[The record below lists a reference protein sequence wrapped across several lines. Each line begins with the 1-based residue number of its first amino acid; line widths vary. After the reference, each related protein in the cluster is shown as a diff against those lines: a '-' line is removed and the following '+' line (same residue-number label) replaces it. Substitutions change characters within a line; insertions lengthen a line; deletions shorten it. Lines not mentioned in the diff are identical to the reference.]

1 MKKKNVSVI
10 IPVYNQNSSLN
21 VTLNFFNKQT
31 YDNSLFEIIVVD
43 DGSDDSAEKY
53 IKERNSKFNYL
64 LKFIRQQNQGRA
76 NARNT
81 GINSAQGEIL
91 LFNDADRFP
100 HYDFISKHM
109 EHFIGGNNS
118 TNKVVIGCS
127 YDYFGSYKQP
137 EKIPN
142 LSMLEI
148 DKMARKPVFYSKII
162 QLYDETNYAESK
174 IRWISYLV
182 GNSSIKKV
190 DIEKVGGFD
199 DYFSIWGAEHFDL
212 AIRMVRQNYQ
222 FYLCE
227 GAMNYHIPHKREANF
242 YKSNIEKS
250 VELLVQKY
258 EDKKYYFLR
267 DFLLGEIS
275 LQELEKQ
282 FTGSISR
289 VLLEKA
295 DLLNI
300 IHKEE

>member
-1 MKKKNVSVI
+1 MKEKNVSVI

-21 VTLNFFNKQT
+21 ITLNFFNKQT

-43 DGSDDSAEKY
+43 DGSDYSAEKY
-53 IKERNSKFNYL
+53 IKERNSKFNYS
-64 LKFIRQQNQGRA
+64 LKFIRQNNQGRA

-81 GINSAQGEIL
+81 AINNAQGEIL

-100 HYDFISKHM
+100 HHDLISKHM
-109 EHFIGGNNS
+109 EHFIEDNNS

-127 YDYFGSYKQP
+127 YDYFGSYNQP
-137 EKIPN
+137 EKILN

-148 DKMARKPVFYSKII
+148 HRMARKPVFYSKII
-162 QLYDETNYAESK
+162 QLYDEANYTESE

-182 GNSSIKKV
+182 GNSSIKKA

-227 GAMNYHIPHKREANF
+227 GAINYHIPHKREANF

-258 EDKKYYFLR
+258 NDKKYYFLK
-267 DFLLGEIS
+267 DFLFGEIS

-282 FTGSISR
+282 FTDSISR

-295 DLLNI
+295 DFLNI
-300 IHKEE
+300 IH